1 MLELLWLI
9 PALPFAGALILALVG
24 RALSRRLVSLVG
36 VGSIAVSPLFQS
48 PSCLRSLAAEV
59 RMARSCGPG

>member
-9 PALPFAGALILALVG
+9 PALPFAGALILAVVG

-36 VGSIAVSPLFQS
+36 VGSIAVS
-48 PSCLRSLAAEV
+48 AAISIAF
-59 RMARSCGPG
+59 ARGSSMSRAAPT